1 MKALASAA
9 LGLLW
14 GSIMIMLCEIMFWL
28 HYGYVVAASMT
39 AASARGEAMLW
50 PLCEPGENKCV
61 CNSYTKKNPKRFCY
75 GASERE
81 TEREQERETTR
92 ESERACTNNGAPS
105 SFHP

>member
-1 MKALASAA
+1 MHVIRYLLGHWQFCAVCLYELHMKALASAA

-61 CNSYTKKNPKRFCY
+61 CNSYSSSCLLP
-75 GASERE
+75 AS
-81 TEREQERETTR
+81 
-92 ESERACTNNGAPS
+92 
-105 SFHP
+105 